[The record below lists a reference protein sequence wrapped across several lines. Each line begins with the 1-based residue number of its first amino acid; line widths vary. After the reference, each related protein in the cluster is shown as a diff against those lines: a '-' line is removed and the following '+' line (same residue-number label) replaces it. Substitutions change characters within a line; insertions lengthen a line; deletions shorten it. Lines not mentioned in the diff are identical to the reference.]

1 MTSPTVNRSA
11 AAPGTFLGNAVPPLQ
26 HHAWPP
32 VPAYA
37 GLPPEFAAFCR
48 LGYAEQQRHL
58 EQLRAGPTRHGETLH
73 RHLSFVSSYLFGYA
87 DSPTFRTADDEL
99 EVAILRAKT
108 VLERELLDHWLRV
121 ADHPTGLDQHDAAG
135 YLRELRTANPC
146 LDHPLFD
153 YIERDASRQ
162 AIRMF
167 LRNEVTRNEVVDDEV
182 AMMLVGLQG
191 QMKLAIASNL
201 WDEVGR
207 GRLTNF
213 HTYWLRRLLEH
224 TADWDD
230 LLRYRDGVR
239 PWFTQIT
246 TNVFN
251 ILLTRPGLR
260 LMAYGWFLI
269 NESWVAPH
277 FVKILSGIERVGLD
291 ADDITVYFATHVSID
306 PRHTDE
312 LTGAIAAQTPPL
324 SRVEADQVVRG
335 AHLAIAAN
343 RAQYDHMAG
352 YLAAITE
359 GGREE

>member
-1 MTSPTVNRSA
+1 MGNRM
-11 AAPGTFLGNAVPPLQ
+11 PPLQ
-26 HHAWPP
+26 HREWPP
-32 VPAYA
+32 VPAYT
-37 GLPPEFAAFCR
+37 GLPRAFEEFCR
-48 LGYAEQQRHL
+48 LGHAEQQAHL
-58 EQLRAGPTRHGETLH
+58 VALRADPATHGETLH
-73 RHLSFVSSYLFGYA
+73 RFLSVVSSYLFGYA
-87 DSPTFRTADDEL
+87 DSPTFRRADDALEL
-99 EVAILRAKT
+99 AILQAKM
-108 VLERELLDHWLRV
+108 VLERELLDHWLDV
-121 ADHPTGLDQHDAAG
+121 GDHPTGLDPHEAVA
-135 YLRELRTANPC
+135 YLRRLRDDNSCVA
-146 LDHPLFD
+146 HPLFD
-153 YIERDASRQ
+153 YIERDASHQ

-191 QMKLAIASNL
+191 PMKLAISSNL
-201 WDEVGR
+201 WDECGR

-224 TADWDD
+224 TSDWDD
-230 LLRYRDGVR
+230 LVRYREGVR

-277 FVKILSGIERVGLD
+277 FAKILTGIERVGLD
-291 ADDITVYFATHVSID
+291 VDDVTIYFAAHMTID

-312 LTGAIAAQTPPL
+312 LTGAIAAQEPPL
-324 SRVEADQVVRG
+324 STVEADQVVRG

-343 RAQYDHMAG
+343 KAQYDLMAG
-352 YLAAITE
+352 YLAAVTE
-359 GGREE
+359 GAREE